1 MPTRCPP
8 FAAACVRRNRSA
20 KWRAWSASSIR
31 RWPSDAWSALSRAPP
46 WGAVGMSRSTMQQA
60 ADLFELIEEIRK
72 RDSRLSFGLF
82 TGYTERELASG
93 RYFCVSLETTA
104 EKVALWAR
112 IRLRLDF
119 AGMGPYNQGR
129 PDIGRA

>member
-1 MPTRCPP
+1 
-8 FAAACVRRNRSA
+8 
-20 KWRAWSASSIR
+20 
-31 RWPSDAWSALSRAPP
+31 
-46 WGAVGMSRSTMQQA
+46 MQQA
-60 ADLFELIEEIRK
+60 VDLLELIEELRK

-119 AGMGPYNQGR
+119 AVMGRYNQGR
-129 PDIGRA
+129 PASAPLCSSGNQRLRLLSGRYDMSDFTPLQMEITITGGGLAQLTGFPILGDPI